1 MARINSHINY
11 GAEYKNA
18 SAEARNSERVAE
30 VNRNL
35 TDLKS
40 DILRLKIMVQAMM
53 EIMVEQGIDPERI
66 NAKIDEIVSRP
77 ETFNPTMRASMPCP
91 RCGKNIIDNGNTPLT
106 GTCLYCGTV
115 VRFPPHFDLGNK
127 NGQPQDPTLEPA
139 LGHQFRPR
147 RVDGNDDRVRAW
159 EPEDTRRVLPAAFFS
174 RAAA

>member
-1 MARINSHINY
+1 MEKGERIMARINSHINY

-139 LGHQFRPR
+139 LDPTLDPNQ
-147 RVDGNDDRVRAW
+147 DS
-159 EPEDTRRVLPAAFFS
+159 TQ
-174 RAAA
+174 

>member
-66 NAKIDEIVSRP
+66 NAKIDEVVSRP

-115 VRFPPHFDLGNK
+115 VRFPPQIEMENDEEDS
-127 NGQPQDPTLEPA
+127 NGSETAGSEEQDQDST
-139 LGHQFRPR
+139 F
-147 RVDGNDDRVRAW
+147 
-159 EPEDTRRVLPAAFFS
+159 
-174 RAAA
+174 

>member
-1 MARINSHINY
+1 MEKGERIMARINSHINY

-18 SAEARNSERVAE
+18 TAEARNSERVAE

-66 NAKIDEIVSRP
+66 NAKIDEVVSRP

-106 GTCLYCGTV
+106 GTCLYCGTTV
-115 VRFPPHFDLGNK
+115 KFPPLIKTGEEDTDTE
-127 NGQPQDPTLEPA
+127 QDPELNSVP
-139 LGHQFRPR
+139 
-147 RVDGNDDRVRAW
+147 DGFQDIYQDNYRNI
-159 EPEDTRRVLPAAFFS
+159 
-174 RAAA
+174 

>member
-1 MARINSHINY
+1 MQCFVYGKLNYHFMEKGERIMARINSHINY

-18 SAEARNSERVAE
+18 TAEARNSERVAE

-53 EIMVEQGIDPERI
+53 KIMVEQGIDPERI

-77 ETFNPTMRASMPCP
+77 ETFNPAMRASMPCP

-127 NGQPQDPTLEPA
+127 NGQPLEPA
-139 LGHQFRPR
+139 LDPNQDPTQNPFI
-147 RVDGNDDRVRAW
+147 
-159 EPEDTRRVLPAAFFS
+159 
-174 RAAA
+174 

>member
-53 EIMVEQGIDPERI
+53 VIMVEQGIDPERI
-66 NAKIDEIVSRP
+66 NAKIDEVVSRP
-77 ETFNPTMRASMPCP
+77 ETFDPTMRASMPCS
-91 RCGKNIIDNGNTPLT
+91 IS
-106 GTCLYCGTV
+106 
-115 VRFPPHFDLGNK
+115 FS
-127 NGQPQDPTLEPA
+127 
-139 LGHQFRPR
+139 FRPKSIP
-147 RVDGNDDRVRAW
+147 VSCPGPILSQQMWKSPDPPD
-159 EPEDTRRVLPAAFFS
+159 S
-174 RAAA
+174 